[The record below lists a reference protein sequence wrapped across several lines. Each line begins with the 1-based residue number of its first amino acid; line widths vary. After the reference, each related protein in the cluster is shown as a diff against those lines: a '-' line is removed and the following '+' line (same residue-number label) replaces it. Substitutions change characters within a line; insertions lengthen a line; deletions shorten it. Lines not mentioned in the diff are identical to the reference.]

1 MASKGIGGSD
11 IAAIR
16 GLNEYVTPF
25 QVWQQKTGRK
35 ENTELSERQLLSLE
49 LEPFILEQGVKKIN
63 QKHNTFALTHEK
75 LNKDQ
80 FTLETGIVCVPD
92 AIAKLSYEDVIIS
105 IKNTSKDISE
115 AEDVPIYWLEQI
127 NYELGILGLKTG
139 ILMWM
144 VKGSA
149 VYTLQW
155 TFQDDLFEEQL
166 NSAKEF
172 WKNYVLTDTPPPPI
186 NEEDIKEMFPKSNG
200 KSILTNEEIN
210 SIWKRLGELKNLIK
224 PLEEEE
230 KLLNEKIKLIMKDM
244 EAVNNEQGKPLF
256 TFKGG
261 EEKPTF
267 DRLILEQTYPD
278 IYHVCMVD
286 KPSPRKLLWKQSK
299 EK

>member
-35 ENTELSERQLLSLE
+35 EKTELSERQVLSLE

-63 QKHNTFALTHEK
+63 SLNPDFNLRHVK
-75 LNKDQ
+75 LNKGD
-80 FTLETGIVCVPD
+80 FVLEDGIVCVPD
-92 AIAKLSYEDVIIS
+92 GFAVLQSEKVIIS
-105 IKNTSKDISE
+105 LKNTSKDISYE
-115 AEDVPIYWLEQI
+115 SDMPIYWIEQL
-127 NYELGILGLKTG
+127 NYELGCLNLKTG
-139 ILMWM
+139 IFIWM

-149 VYTLQW
+149 IYTMQW
-155 TFQDDLFEEQL
+155 LFQEDLFEEQL
-166 NSAKEF
+166 EFARNF

-200 KSILTNEEIN
+200 KSIPTNEEIN

-244 EAVNNEQGKPLF
+244 EVINNEQGKPLF

-267 DRLILEQTYPD
+267 DKNLLEETYPGVYND
-278 IYHVCMVD
+278 CMVN
-286 KPSPRKLLWKQSK
+286 KPSPRKLLFKAIK